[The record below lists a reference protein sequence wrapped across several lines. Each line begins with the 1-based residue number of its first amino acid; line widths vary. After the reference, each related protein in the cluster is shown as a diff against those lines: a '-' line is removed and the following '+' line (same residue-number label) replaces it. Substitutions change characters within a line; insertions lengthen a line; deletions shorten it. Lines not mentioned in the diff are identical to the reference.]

1 MLMQANRGLSMVAK
15 REYERKVRRIASLIA
30 RNAKTLVIVNG
41 KIEGVDVAKIIAA
54 LDSDIQYRQTPD
66 RLYLVRE

>member
-1 MLMQANRGLSMVAK
+1 MLMQANRGLSLVAK
-15 REYERKVRRIASLIA
+15 RAFEQKVRRIASLYA
-30 RNAKTLVIVNG
+30 CNAKTLVIVNG

-54 LDSDIQYRQTPD
+54 LDSDVKYRQTPD